1 MRIVA
6 GRFKGRTLKAP
17 GDAALRPTS
26 DKVRQAIFNILEHA
40 GFAADFSLDDARI
53 VDLFAGTGALGL
65 EALSRGAKYCLF
77 IEEAAES
84 RAIIREN
91 VEALGLTGASK
102 IWRRDATSLGPLDT
116 LSPFDLAFLDPPY
129 RKGSDRAGAEGPAGG
144 RMAEPERAYRRRSG
158 RGRSDPRGRGFRNP
172 GRSRLWRHADRVPAG
187 HCIGPGSTG
196 VSIKK
201 SGVPVMGAPSRL
213 QYT

>member
-1 MRIVA
+1 MRIVS

-40 GFAADFSLDDARI
+40 RFAADFSLEGARV

-77 IEEAAES
+77 IEDAAES

-102 IWRRDATSLGPLDT
+102 IWRRDATNLGALDT
-116 LSPFDLAFLDPPY
+116 LAPFDLAFLDPPY
-129 RKGSDRAGAEGPAGG
+129 RKGLIAPTLTGLASGGWLNPNALIIAEA
-144 RMAEPERAYRRRSG
+144 AEDETMPVVDGYEML
-158 RGRSDPRGRGFRNP
+158 D
-172 GRSRLWRHADRVPAG
+172 DRVYGDTRIAFMRL
-187 HCIGPGSTG
+187 T
-196 VSIKK
+196 
-201 SGVPVMGAPSRL
+201 AP
-213 QYT
+213 TA

>member
-1 MRIVA
+1 MRIVS
-6 GRFKGRTLKAP
+6 GRFKGRALKTP
-17 GDAALRPTS
+17 GTAALRPTS

-40 GFAADFSLDDARI
+40 GFAADFSLEGARV

-77 IEEAAES
+77 IEDAAQS

-102 IWRRDATSLGPLDT
+102 IWRRDAASLGALDT

-129 RKGSDRAGAEGPAGG
+129 RKGLIAPALNGLASGGWLNARALVVAEAAEDETIPAVDGFELLEDRIYGDTRVAF
-144 RMAEPERAYRRRSG
+144 MRAK
-158 RGRSDPRGRGFRNP
+158 
-172 GRSRLWRHADRVPAG
+172 A
-187 HCIGPGSTG
+187 
-196 VSIKK
+196 
-201 SGVPVMGAPSRL
+201 
-213 QYT
+213 